1 MRKWIALLLA
11 VLLCLS
17 VTGCGGS
24 GNPDH
29 DYVLSLM
36 EKGDYD
42 MAIQILEHLKEQAG
56 GAPATEATQ
65 DTVPTETAAP
75 TEASTEAPTEAPAEV
90 FLPNVGSN
98 VVQMTIDLVNRFME
112 EKGYA
117 MVEAYENNSGSKAR
131 EVSVSHAMEYRLEN
145 WDTFNA
151 HFLLVCLEADVAYDI
166 YFNDKLYILQ
176 DLDSGM
182 IYDSSM
188 LHNNIPDPAATM
200 EDVCLR
206 AINAYLSHLMHNP
219 DLMWSERE
227 IREELTDADISKVN
241 EAIK

>member
-17 VTGCGGS
+17 VAGCGGS

-42 MAIQILEHLKEQAG
+42 MAIQVLEHLREQAG

-65 DTVPTETAAP
+65 DTIPTETAAA
-75 TEASTEAPTEAPAEV
+75 TEASTEAPTETPTEV

-98 VVQMTIDLVNRFME
+98 VVQMTTDLVSRFME
-112 EKGYA
+112 EKGNA

-131 EVSVSHAMEYRLEN
+131 EVSASHAMEYRLED

-151 HFLLVCLEADVAYDI
+151 HFLLVCLEADIFYDNG
-166 YFNDKLYILQ
+166 FNHELYILQ

-182 IYDSSM
+182 IYDSTM
-188 LHNNIPDPAATM
+188 LHDSIPDPAVTM

-206 AINAYLSHLMHNP
+206 ATNAYASYVMNNHSQL
-219 DLMWSERE
+219 WSEWE
-227 IREELTDADISKVN
+227 IREELTAADISKIN